1 MRYPVIEILRPLG
14 AVVAVMFVVGIICFA
29 VSSCSASHKI
39 YLRNYT
45 YCGDTDGG
53 ILHRTDCEALE
64 GLEEYLI
71 GFDSY
76 VDGREADFV
85 PCSECL
91 YTARKEYDL
100 AEDAYIKLEE
110 QPSVN
115 TALQE
120 EYDKL
125 KEDYDF
131 YVEEAQYLDD
141 MFTIAAD
148 LQGKDYS
155 ELMMECLKSGH
166 PLAEPYIVNS

>member
-1 MRYPVIEILRPLG
+1 MRGSGLEIARSIISIAGVL
-14 AVVAVMFVVGIICFA
+14 FIVGFICFA
-29 VSSCSASHKI
+29 VYSCSASHKI

-53 ILHRTDCEALE
+53 ILHRTDCEELE

-76 VDGREADFV
+76 TEGREADFV

-91 YTARKEYDL
+91 YTARKEYEL

-110 QPSVN
+110 HPSDN
-115 TALQE
+115 IALQE

-125 KEDYDF
+125 KGDYDF

-155 ELMMECLKSGH
+155 DLMLECLKSGH
-166 PLAEPYIVNS
+166 PLAEKYQ